1 MPGELRC
8 ATRALHTVQP
18 RMPSQPTLCTSSD
31 DGGLVVS
38 LAMQAGVPIE
48 TLGTVLRQGARVAQ
62 GTGGRL
68 VAASQAAN
76 FPAG

>member
-1 MPGELRC
+1 
-8 ATRALHTVQP
+8 
-18 RMPSQPTLCTSSD
+18 MPSQPTLCTSSD

-38 LAMQAGVPIE
+38 LAMQAGVPTE

-68 VAASQAAN
+68 VAASQAAD